1 MKEKKSEKRKAEGK
15 RGEKVRCM
23 EIEAGEVEQEKKRRR
38 GRPTGYRFPE
48 RPPASVV
55 EQQPQPQLVFLDH
68 VGEPKAQCIAKRK
81 RGQQPESLTTQLH
94 TLALAI
100 LVRNAGKL
108 PEVVRRS
115 FVLVA
120 VMQK

>member
-1 MKEKKSEKRKAEGK
+1 
-15 RGEKVRCM
+15 M

-38 GRPTGYRFPE
+38 GRPTGYRFPAG
-48 RPPASVV
+48 PPASIV
-55 EQQPQPQLVFLDH
+55 EQQPQLQFLDH
-68 VGEPKAQCIAKRK
+68 VGEPKAQCIAKRR

-120 VMQK
+120 VMQKYASFQTIL